1 METMPMTEEAVTILS
16 AGLKLS
22 GVVHVPRGL
31 RPSERRGAFLVL
43 HGFGS
48 NKTSSNT
55 MQPTK
60 VLSELGYVV
69 LRFDMRGCGDS
80 EGEFGRVICLEQVED
95 TRSALTFLARHP
107 AVDPE
112 RIGLIGSSF
121 GGAVAVYTGGVDARV
136 AAVISNGGWGDGER
150 KFRGQHKSPQEW
162 ARFTNMLKE
171 GREHR
176 ARTGKS
182 LMVPR
187 YDIVPIPPHLRS
199 NLASNSIQSFPAETA
214 QSMFDFRADDVVA
227 RIAPRPL
234 LLLHAANDSV
244 TPTEQSIELFKRG
257 QYSRLGAAARL
268 ARRLFSGDG
277 GGEKSGG
284 GNAPV
289 SAAPE
294 RVPTMRR
301 NGLGRWARTC
311 SMTALCAFVGWG
323 TSVAADDYPSRPLR
337 LVLGFTAGGPTDIPA
352 RFLADRLS
360 ASLGKPVMVEN
371 KPGAGALL
379 AAMDV
384 LSRPRDGHDLLLCT
398 YFDAVNTLLY
408 RNAKY
413 KLSDI
418 VGISLIAKYSYAVA
432 VSHSV
437 PAQSFN
443 ELIEYTKAHP
453 ERINYGHLGA
463 GSTQN
468 LLAKKLEKATGM
480 KMTPFPTRAPRK
492 HCRRSSPGERTS

>member
-1 METMPMTEEAVTILS
+1 MDDWNGVTTETTPMTEEAVTIPS

-22 GVVHVPRGL
+22 GVVHVPRAL

-95 TRSALTFLARHP
+95 TRNALSFLAQHP
-107 AVDPE
+107 TVDPA
-112 RIGLIGSSF
+112 RIALIGSSF
-121 GGAVAVYTGGVDARV
+121 GGAVAIYTGGVDARV

-162 ARFTNMLKE
+162 TRFTGMLKE

-187 YDIVPIPPHLRS
+187 YDIVPIPPHLRN

-214 QSMFDFRADDVVA
+214 QSMFDFRADDVVG

-244 TPTEQSIELFKRG
+244 TPTEQSIELFKRAG
-257 QYSRLGAAARL
+257 QPTELHLISDADHFMFGEGNTRVWELLRGWLGDYFPATAAA
-268 ARRLFSGDG
+268 
-277 GGEKSGG
+277 KK
-284 GNAPV
+284 
-289 SAAPE
+289 
-294 RVPTMRR
+294 
-301 NGLGRWARTC
+301 
-311 SMTALCAFVGWG
+311 
-323 TSVAADDYPSRPLR
+323 VAAGLHR
-337 LVLGFTAGGPTDIPA
+337 
-352 RFLADRLS
+352 
-360 ASLGKPVMVEN
+360 
-371 KPGAGALL
+371 
-379 AAMDV
+379 
-384 LSRPRDGHDLLLCT
+384 
-398 YFDAVNTLLY
+398 
-408 RNAKY
+408 
-413 KLSDI
+413 
-418 VGISLIAKYSYAVA
+418 
-432 VSHSV
+432 
-437 PAQSFN
+437 
-443 ELIEYTKAHP
+443 
-453 ERINYGHLGA
+453 
-463 GSTQN
+463 
-468 LLAKKLEKATGM
+468 
-480 KMTPFPTRAPRK
+480 
-492 HCRRSSPGERTS
+492 